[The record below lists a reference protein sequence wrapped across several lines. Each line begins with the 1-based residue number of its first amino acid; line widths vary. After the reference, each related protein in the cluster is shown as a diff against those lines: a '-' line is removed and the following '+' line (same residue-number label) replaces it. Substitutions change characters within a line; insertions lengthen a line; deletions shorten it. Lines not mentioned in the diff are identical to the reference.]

1 MTKDVLSSCDKL
13 EFLCTDKRGYPRDR
27 ALLVELQL
35 HFRKAMIHG
44 MKFEIEYFEHRRDSI
59 CVNDIFDDTMFSTIS
74 SFIFCL
80 K

>member
-27 ALLVELQL
+27 VLVELQL
-35 HFRKAMIHG
+35 HFGKAMIHE
-44 MKFEIEYFEHRRDSI
+44 MKFEMEYFEHRRDSI
-59 CVNDIFDDTMFSTIS
+59 CVNDIFDDTVFSIIS
-74 SFIFCL
+74 SFIFSL